1 MPISKSDKKS
11 KKVKKEADSG
21 ESDIDEMNRAL
32 DDDIKERDE
41 LAERLKNK
49 DKVSERWFYIAKYF
63 IWIK

>member
-1 MPISKSDKKS
+1 M
-11 KKVKKEADSG
+11 KKEADSG

-49 DKVSERWFYIAKYF
+49 DKVSER
-63 IWIK
+63 